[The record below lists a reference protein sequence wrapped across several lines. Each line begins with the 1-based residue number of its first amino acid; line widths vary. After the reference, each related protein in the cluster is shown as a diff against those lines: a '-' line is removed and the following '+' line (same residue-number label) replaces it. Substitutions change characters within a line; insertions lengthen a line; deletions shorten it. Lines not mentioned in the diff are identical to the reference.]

1 MNLMSILKEIF
12 RTRPSLDEF
21 IAAHNP
27 DNVYQVEELQ
37 RRYSQLESSSAWY
50 N

>member
-1 MNLMSILKEIF
+1 MNFLSVLKQIF
-12 RTRPSLDEF
+12 QSRPTMEEF

-27 DNVYQVEELQ
+27 DNIYQVEELQ
-37 RRYSQLESSSAWY
+37 RRYSQLEASSAWY